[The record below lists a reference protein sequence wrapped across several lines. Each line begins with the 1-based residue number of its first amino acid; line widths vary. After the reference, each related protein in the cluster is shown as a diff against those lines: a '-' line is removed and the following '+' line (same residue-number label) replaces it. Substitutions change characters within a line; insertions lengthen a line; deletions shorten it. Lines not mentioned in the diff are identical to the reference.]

1 MKGLKIIRKIFQ
13 TLAVILFIIQLIQS
27 VNKYFEYP
35 VVVQTSQVE
44 FIPDRRWS
52 GCFSINTKD
61 NIDV

>member
-35 VVVQTSQVE
+35 VVVQTSQVHFFLIE
-44 FIPDRRWS
+44 CGQVDY
-52 GCFSINTKD
+52 
-61 NIDV
+61 